1 VTAHC
6 GALIKN
12 HHFGNKKKL
21 QAMKKNAFLF
31 FALAVLSATRLNAQ
45 VLDDVQESFNG
56 YNSNALQE
64 KLYLHTDKNGYTAG
78 EVLWFKVYDVDGIF
92 MKPLG
97 LSKVAYVEL
106 LDDKQTPILQTKIA
120 MKDGSGNGSIYI
132 PVNLSTGNFT
142 VRAYTSW
149 MKNFSPDYYFS
160 KKLAIINPL
169 KSPDAAGK
177 SAERVYDVQFF
188 PEGGNLVSGIAS
200 IVGVKATDQYGKSV
214 NFKGAVLNQKND
226 TLVRFQALKFG
237 IGHFAFKPE
246 SGVVYHAVITV
257 GGKKMTED
265 LPTINTTGYVMNLK
279 DNGSQLSVTV
289 STNLSAQNVYVFAQT
304 HNVIKQVTS
313 AGLSNGAA
321 VFTIDKSKL
330 GEGISQITIF
340 NADKK
345 PVCERLYFKRPTKK
359 LNVDAIAD
367 APQYTTRKKVEVAIN
382 TKLQANK
389 PVAADLS
396 FSVYKLDSL
405 QHDEQEN
412 ILSYLWLKSDLKGNI
427 ESPEYYFNNANA
439 TVDEAAD
446 NLMLTQGWRSF
457 AWKDVLAGKSAV
469 FNFLPEFN
477 GPIVTGKI
485 TNKLNDQPEKDV
497 IAYLGIPG
505 KHVQLSAAKSDARG
519 RLTFN
524 MKDFYGKNEI
534 VAETNT
540 AIDTNYH
547 IEILTPFSEQFAK
560 MTLPKLDITQAMQS
574 TFEDQTI
581 AMQVQNIYNGEK
593 LKQFSQPVVDSA
605 AFYGHPYKTYLLD
618 NYTRFTT
625 MEEVMREY
633 IREANVVHTSK
644 QFHVKV
650 VTGVGIGFLS
660 DEDPMMLIDGV
671 PFFNLNKVFAV
682 DPLKI
687 RKLEDVPYNYSLGSS
702 YEHGIFSLT
711 SYKGDLGGAEIDPRA
726 VVLDYEGLQ
735 QQRQFYSPVYAT
747 DEQASSHMPDF
758 RNLLYWAPSINTG
771 ATGKTQVSFY
781 TSDEPGKYIGVVQ
794 GITQTGEAGSQTFTF
809 EVKPSYSSQ
818 VK

>member
-1 VTAHC
+1 
-6 GALIKN
+6 
-12 HHFGNKKKL
+12 
-21 QAMKKNAFLF
+21 MKKNTFLF
-31 FALAVLSATRLNAQ
+31 FAFAVLSTARLNAQ
-45 VLDDVQESFNG
+45 VLNDVQESFNS

-78 EVLWFKVYDVDGIF
+78 EVLWFKIYDVDGIF
-92 MKPLG
+92 MKPFG
-97 LSKVAYVEL
+97 LSKLAYVEL

-120 MKDGSGNGSIYI
+120 MKDGSGNGSVYI

-142 VRAYTSW
+142 LRAYTSW

-160 KKLAIINPL
+160 KKLTIINPL

-177 SAERVYDVQFF
+177 PVESVYDVQFF
-188 PEGGNLVSGIAS
+188 PEGGNLVNGINS

-214 NFKGAVLNQKND
+214 SFKGAVLNQKND
-226 TLVRFQALKFG
+226 TVVRFEPLKFG
-237 IGHFAFKPE
+237 IGHFTFKPE
-246 SGVVYHAVITV
+246 SNATYHAVVTV
-257 GGKKMTED
+257 AGKKITKD
-265 LPTINTTGYVMNLK
+265 LPGINNTGYVMNLK

-289 STNLSAQNVYVFAQT
+289 NTNLPAQNVFVFVQT
-304 HNVIKQVTS
+304 HHVIKHVES
-313 AGLSNGAA
+313 VAILNGTAI
-321 VFTIDKSKL
+321 FTLDKRKL
-330 GEGISQITIF
+330 GDGISQITIF

-359 LNVDAIAD
+359 LSIDVLTD
-367 APQYTTRKKVEVAIN
+367 APQYTIRKKVDVIIN
-382 TKLQANK
+382 TKAQANK
-389 PVAADLS
+389 LVTADLS

-405 QHDEQEN
+405 QHDDQED
-412 ILSYLWLKSDLKGNI
+412 ILSYLWLRSDLKGNI
-427 ESPEYYFNNANA
+427 ESPGYYFNNANTTA
-439 TVDEAAD
+439 DEAVD

-457 AWKDVLAGKSAV
+457 AWEDVLTGKSPA

-477 GPIVTGKI
+477 GPIVSGKI

-505 KHVQLSAAKSDARG
+505 KYVQLSAAKSDARG
-519 RLTFN
+519 RLIFN
-524 MKDFYGKNEI
+524 MKDFYGQNEV

-560 MTLPKLDITQAMQS
+560 MTLPHLDITQAMQS

-593 LKQFSQPVVDSA
+593 LKQFNQPIVDSA

-633 IREANVVHTSK
+633 IREANVVHSSK

-711 SYKGDLGGAEIDPRA
+711 SYKGDLGGAEIDPHA

-735 QQRQFYSPVYAT
+735 QQRQFYSPAYAT
-747 DEQASSHMPDF
+747 EEQVSSHMPDF
-758 RNLLYWAPSINTG
+758 RNVLYWAPSINTD
-771 ATGKTQVSFY
+771 AAGKKQVSFY
-781 TSDEPGKYIGVVQ
+781 TSDQPGKYIGVVQ
-794 GITQTGEAGSQTFTF
+794 GITPTGEVGSQTFSF
-809 EVKPSYSSQ
+809 EVRPGFSSQ